1 MYQGGYTF
9 MRRFLFLFILLLCG
23 CSESNNIAVSSLG
36 RYGENMPITR
46 AEVCKMLALSKYNPD
61 EIDLLERKIVFK
73 DTNMNKWYDKY
84 INAAFTS
91 GYISGV
97 DNEHFSPDDY
107 LSLRQAQFLINKV
120 SNSDKLKLKYDEGDK
135 DKPISYA
142 MWVEAFEKSTQN
154 AKLNLLTQ
162 SIVIYATKEQCSKL
176 DDDFIFTDKGLLKTD
191 GIDFSPYYDCQL
203 RIISKGKEVCAIKSI
218 ENDCPV
224 IDNATVVKSDS
235 KGIEIQLN
243 GATRFFKVENNAY
256 KEGDK
261 VKICFMK
268 DGTYNIKYM

>member
-1 MYQGGYTF
+1 

-46 AEVCKMLALSKYNPD
+46 AEVCKMLALSKYNPE

-120 SNSDKLKLKYDEGDK
+120 SNSDKLKLKYDESDK